1 MRWKDLNMRNGKGDM
16 DESVSEGH
24 YNQGAVDMPLV
35 LLSSLIKHDLSP
47 DL

>member
-1 MRWKDLNMRNGKGDM
+1 MKKGKGDM

-24 YNQGAVDMPLV
+24 YNQGTIEMPLV
-35 LLSSLIKHDLSP
+35 LLSSLMKHDLFL